1 MPFQPAHEEA
11 LTPPRIIPDGAGA
24 CTRLHDAPLHVRRRQ
39 GRNHPHVFL
48 LAAPDGHRLH
58 AAMRYPAPYADP
70 SKFWPGND
78 IEAASRADLLP
89 LPAD

>member
-1 MPFQPAHEEA
+1 
-11 LTPPRIIPDGAGA
+11 
-24 CTRLHDAPLHVRRRQ
+24 
-39 GRNHPHVFL
+39 
-48 LAAPDGHRLH
+48 
-58 AAMRYPAPYADP
+58 MRCPAPYADP